1 MEKVNIEDM
10 TALINLRENKMLFI
24 IKDGQIFE
32 QNLPDY
38 GEVTVV
44 MVGGKVNSFE
54 IKQKRKI

>member
-1 MEKVNIEDM
+1 MLNINIEDM
-10 TALINLRENKMLFI
+10 TALINLRENKKLFI
-24 IKDGQIFE
+24 VKDGQLFE

-44 MVGGKVNSFE
+44 MIGGKVDRFE